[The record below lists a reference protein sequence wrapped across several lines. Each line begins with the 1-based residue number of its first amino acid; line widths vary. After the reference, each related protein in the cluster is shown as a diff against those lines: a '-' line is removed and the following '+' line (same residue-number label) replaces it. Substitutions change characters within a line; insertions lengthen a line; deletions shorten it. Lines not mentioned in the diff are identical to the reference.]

1 MNNNYQ
7 EDDRFNSSDN
17 EQETRKNNLSNQ
29 KSPKKGVGTKTLIL
43 LVSLAGLL
51 GGACGGSLVYFIN
64 NQNQTIKTSS
74 GKTTE
79 PTKVSNV
86 VIKENSGSEKAFNK
100 VKGAV
105 VSVINLQKEQP
116 VNSLFGG
123 IFGGQ
128 RGRSDKGSG
137 SLQESSEGSG
147 VIYKKDNG
155 QAYVVTNNHV
165 VAGSDKLEIILSDG
179 SKVNAKL
186 LGTDSVTDL
195 AVLQIDSGK
204 VSTVASFGNSNE
216 ITPGQQVLAIGSPM
230 GSKFATSV
238 TQGIVSAKSRTIDVT
253 DEDTGQATGQATV
266 IQTDAA
272 INPGNSGGAL
282 INIGGQVIGI
292 TSMKLSGGSN
302 SSTSV
307 EGMGF
312 AIPSNEV
319 VQIVNQLE
327 KNGKVAR
334 PALGISPVD
343 LSDVSSTQQSSV
355 LHIPSSVKSGVVVV
369 SLTNNSPAAKAG
381 VKQYDV
387 IYQIEGTKVDSVVD
401 LRTQLFKYQ
410 IGDTINLSLYRG
422 SQKMDVKV
430 KLTETAKQEITTK
443 QGQN

>member
-1 MNNNYQ
+1 MDNNYQ
-7 EDDRFNSSDN
+7 SN
-17 EQETRKNNLSNQ
+17 NNLNSENNEFSKQQ
-29 KSPKKGVGTKTLIL
+29 KKSKGGVGIKTLT
-43 LVSLAGLL
+43 LVVVIAALL
-51 GGACGGSLVYFIN
+51 GGGIGGAVVHLMN
-64 NQNQTIKTSS
+64 NKNQTIKT
-74 GKTTE
+74 TTGATTQ
-79 PTKVSNV
+79 PTKISNV
-86 VIKENSGSEKAFNK
+86 VVKENSDSEKAFNK
-100 VKGAV
+100 VKDAV
-105 VSVINLQKEQP
+105 VSVINLQKQQP
-116 VNSLFGG
+116 TSSLFGG
-123 IFGGQ
+123 IFGSQ
-128 RGRSDKGSG
+128 RGNSSGNNSG

-147 VIYKKDNG
+147 VIYQKSNG
-155 QAYVVTNNHV
+155 QAFVVTNNHV
-165 VAGSDKLEIILSDG
+165 VAGSDKLEVLLSDG

-195 AVLQIDSGK
+195 AVLQIDAAK
-204 VSTVASFGNSNE
+204 VKTVASFGDSNA
-216 ITPGQQVLAIGSPM
+216 ISPGQKVLAIGSPM

-238 TQGIVSAKSRTIDVT
+238 TQGIVSAKSRTIDVS
-253 DEDTGQATGQATV
+253 DEDTGQTTGQATV

-292 TSMKLSGGSN
+292 TSMKLSGSS

-312 AIPSNEV
+312 AIPSSEV

-334 PALGISPVD
+334 PALGVSPVD

-355 LHIPSSVKSGVVVV
+355 LHLPSSVKTGVVVV
-369 SLTNNSPAAKAG
+369 SLTDNSPAAKGG

-387 IYQIEGTKVDSVVD
+387 IYQIDGKKVDTVVD

-410 IGDTINLSLYRG
+410 IGDTITLSVYRG
-422 SQKMDVKV
+422 SEKMDLKV

-443 QGQN
+443 QGQNN